1 MGVSGGTLA
10 WLMSSVIDS
19 NAVFALFA
27 TVVGQYLVYE
37 TFHYCCHVH
46 KNWSAFK
53 CASPISSEASIR
65 LHHNKGI
72 IMKYNMNLTFRIAD
86 WVMGRSDLRRGLLG
100 RLFGGYAES
109 QVKRQLRPLISRF
122 RTIDERVTID
132 GPRMT
137 AQAES
142 VMSS

>member
-1 MGVSGGTLA
+1 
-10 WLMSSVIDS
+10 
-19 NAVFALFA
+19 
-27 TVVGQYLVYE
+27 
-37 TFHYCCHVH
+37 
-46 KNWSAFK
+46 
-53 CASPISSEASIR
+53 
-65 LHHNKGI
+65 
-72 IMKYNMNLTFRIAD
+72 MKYNMNLTFRIAD